1 VEQQRFQLQYGVFFY
16 QAELPIL
23 NPNPGSQSIRP
34 TRWSRILHA
43 PQNNVP
49 VNQRLARASM
59 HPHDSVEAD
68 EPEMLNLLDRVSAVA
83 LNALNTLN
91 ENQSS
96 AQTLSSEPD
105 WNIIP
110 AAVEKPI
117 PCIKCWYD
125 KKMYWLTCSGVRI
138 VRSWQS
144 VVRGR

>member
-1 VEQQRFQLQYGVFFY
+1 
-16 QAELPIL
+16 
-23 NPNPGSQSIRP
+23 
-34 TRWSRILHA
+34 
-43 PQNNVP
+43 
-49 VNQRLARASM
+49 M

-125 KKMYWLTCSGVRI
+125 KKMY
-138 VRSWQS
+138 
-144 VVRGR
+144 